1 MRGGTVLLILI
12 LLLGVIARSPM
23 TALAAASI
31 LALSYLGWGGLLEWI
46 EQNGV
51 DTGLIMLTL
60 AMLAP
65 FATGKVG
72 LREVLLSFA
81 SLPGIIAVIG
91 GVLAT
96 NLNKRGIDLLS
107 GEPQI
112 IVGMIVGSLLGIVL
126 FGGIPVGPLMAGGL
140 TALIL
145 QIYGWLSK

>member
-23 TALAAASI
+23 TVLAAASI
-31 LALSYLGWGGLLEWI
+31 LVLSYLGWGGLLEWI

-51 DTGLIMLTL
+51 DMGLVMLTL

-72 LREVLLSFA
+72 VREVLLSFA
-81 SLPGIIAVIG
+81 SLPGIIALIG

-112 IVGMIVGSLLGIVL
+112 IVGMIVGSLVGIVL
-126 FGGIPVGPLMAGGL
+126 FGGVPVGPLMAGGL
-140 TALIL
+140 TALFL
-145 QIYGWLSK
+145 QIYWWLSK